1 MSSSFN
7 VTHDYLP
14 HLDDV
19 NENKV
24 KVKSVA
30 VESIVERNM
39 NNSAEYGWIENH
51 IVPLGICL
59 VSVWYLNK

>member
-39 NNSAEYGWIENH
+39 NNSAEYG
-51 IVPLGICL
+51 
-59 VSVWYLNK
+59 